1 MESTMEDRIRQHAY
15 FLWLDNNR
23 TGDATSFWLAAER
36 AVLAEVEQEAVTA
49 LQQAQAAAES
59 AARQLA
65 RRVNALV
72 LLESGSAREEP
83 ELGIAAE

>member
-1 MESTMEDRIRQHAY
+1 MESTMEDRIRQRAY
-15 FLWLDNNR
+15 FLWLDNDR

-36 AVLAEVEQEAVTA
+36 EVLAEIEKEATT
-49 LQQAQAAAES
+49 
-59 AARQLA
+59 A

-72 LLESGSAREEP
+72 LLESGSDREQP